1 MLNWFSR
8 EDEGVGMERLRAEFG
23 QMLDAGRHVFDIAA
37 NAFLGGTDPEVIRKD
52 LFSTDKRINKSE
64 RRIRRELVV
73 HATIH
78 GVTHFPG
85 CLVLMS
91 LVKDAERVG
100 DYSKNLF
107 ELALQAP
114 APPSGEHLERLIKIK
129 DELSRVLA
137 SCREIFDSQD
147 EEAAK
152 LLIRRL
158 TRLEEKCDKAI
169 DRLIGDETPDQ
180 MSVTYALAYRY
191 LKRVASHVR
200 NVTSS
205 IVQPLHK
212 LDFTTKLVKKM
223 KKEEKREK
231 RLAQSEALKAE
242 ESNEDES

>member
-107 ELALQAP
+107 EIMGNLVAFAETNNQTGVQQALGNLTKAQ
-114 APPSGEHLERLIKIK
+114 EHVMNSMAEIGGRENRLSVSETI
-129 DELSRVLA
+129 LGGLVLN
-137 SCREIFDSQD
+137 EQT
-147 EEAAK
+147 
-152 LLIRRL
+152 L
-158 TRLEEKCDKAI
+158 
-169 DRLIGDETPDQ
+169 
-180 MSVTYALAYRY
+180 V
-191 LKRVASHVR
+191 
-200 NVTSS
+200 SS
-205 IVQPLHK
+205 IEDVDLSELMTDLAQQ
-212 LDFTTKLVKKM
+212 KLVY
-223 KKEEKREK
+223 
-231 RLAQSEALKAE
+231 
-242 ESNEDES
+242 ESVLRSTSMIMQLNLSKFI